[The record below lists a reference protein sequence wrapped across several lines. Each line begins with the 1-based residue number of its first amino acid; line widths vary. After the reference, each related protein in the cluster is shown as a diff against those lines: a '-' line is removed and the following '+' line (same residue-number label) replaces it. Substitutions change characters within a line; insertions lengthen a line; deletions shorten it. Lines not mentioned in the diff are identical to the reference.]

1 MDFGTKLKSIRKLK
15 NLSQSEMADLLFTT
29 QGNYSQYENNN
40 RIPSL
45 DLLKRLIE
53 QFDLDANW
61 LLSGSTEQVVNFNDN
76 SSCNIVSLKTENYHQ
91 PFDQFEK
98 LEKKVD
104 NILNIILKDK
114 SNT

>member
-1 MDFGTKLKSIRKLK
+1 M
-15 NLSQSEMADLLFTT
+15 
-29 QGNYSQYENNN
+29 
-40 RIPSL
+40 
-45 DLLKRLIE
+45 
-53 QFDLDANW
+53 
-61 LLSGSTEQVVNFNDN
+61 EQVVNFNDN